1 MKKVITM
8 YIHFIRLLKKQCYY
22 NVITFFILFAFSLL
36 FHTSG
41 YAFEL
46 ISPVQEGSLVY
57 GKLDVGE
64 RIRYQG
70 EEIIPTT
77 YRAFVFALPQD
88 APDQIELIL
97 TRSDGRE
104 ENLSFKVR
112 RRKWNEEYIS
122 GLPPQ
127 KVNPSPVDQDRI
139 RGENRQVGLARSIFS
154 RHAFPVCF
162 EPPVKDYNRI
172 SSHFGSR
179 RILNGQ
185 KKAGHSGTDYA
196 APIGTNV
203 YAPAVGIVRFVH
215 DDLFYTG
222 KTILIDHGYG
232 IYSSYSHLSQI
243 NVKKNQK
250 VDTKTLL
257 GKVGTTGRSTGP
269 HLHFVLSWKNVRVD
283 PEAMIQQHPCAQRTP
298 QKGISKENNKSE
310 NN

>member
-1 MKKVITM
+1 MNKVITM
-8 YIHFIRLLKKQCYY
+8 YIHLMYLLNKKCNY
-22 NVITFFILFAFSLL
+22 NVITFLMLFTFSLL
-36 FHTSG
+36 FQGSG

-46 ISPVQEGSLVY
+46 ISPVQEGSLIY
-57 GKLDVGE
+57 GKLEAGE
-64 RIRYQG
+64 KISYQG

-88 APDQIELIL
+88 APNRIELLL
-97 TRSDGRE
+97 THPDGTEEVRS
-104 ENLSFKVR
+104 FTVQK
-112 RRKWNEEYIS
+112 RKWDEEYIS

-139 RGENRQVGLARSIFS
+139 QEENRQVKQARSIFS

-162 EPPVKDYNRI
+162 EPPVKDYKRI
-172 SSHFGSR
+172 SSQFGSR

-185 KKAGHSGTDYA
+185 KRAGHSGTDYA
-196 APIGTNV
+196 APTGTNV

-232 IYSSYSHLSQI
+232 IYTSYSHLSQI
-243 NVKKNQK
+243 DVQKNQK
-250 VDTKTLL
+250 VDTGTLL

-269 HLHFVLSWKNVRVD
+269 HLHFVLSWKNIRVD
-283 PEAMIQQHPCAQRTP
+283 PEAMIQQYPCPHTTSQKVISDP
-298 QKGISKENNKSE
+298 QNK
-310 NN
+310 